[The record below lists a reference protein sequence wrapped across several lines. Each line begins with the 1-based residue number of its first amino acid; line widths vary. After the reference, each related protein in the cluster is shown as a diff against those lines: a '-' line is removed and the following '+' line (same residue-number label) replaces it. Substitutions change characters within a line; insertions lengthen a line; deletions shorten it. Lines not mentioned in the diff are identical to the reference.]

1 MKKLVSVLLAGAVAA
16 SLAGCEGVGEKQAGG
31 AVLGGAAGGL
41 IGSQFGG
48 GAGAVAATAAG
59 ALLGLFVGSET
70 GKSLDRADQLHAA
83 ETTQAALDGNQ
94 AGTASTWIDPDS
106 THSGTVTPVRTFR
119 TPQGQYCRE
128 FQQTVTIEG
137 RTEQA
142 YGTACRQPDGT
153 WKIVDR

>member
-1 MKKLVSVLLAGAVAA
+1 MKKLVSVLLAGAVTL
-16 SLAGCEGVGEKQAGG
+16 SVAGCEGVGEKQAGG

-41 IGSQFGG
+41 IGAQFGG

-59 ALLGLFVGSET
+59 ALLGLFAGSEA

-106 THSGTVTPVRTFR
+106 IHSGTVTPLRSYK

-137 RTEQA
+137 KTEQA
-142 YGTACRQPDGT
+142 YGTACRQSDGT
-153 WKIVDR
+153 WKIVDK